1 MCENAV
7 YRPQSPFHSSVAA
20 LRIDQLRYP
29 NGMLVFLRRPIVLM
43 IVCLIASG
51 MLIGQSRN
59 ELKRAYGEPISET
72 FAVRPGI
79 QVTATYSADVV
90 TELII
95 APRTDGTPELVK
107 SRGDGLSRDF
117 VNAIIDELVPLAVRG
132 KYVIGGFAN
141 LTCLPANDCNGSTRT
156 YEKVTIYYN
165 AAPEGRVFYAV
176 VKWNDKR
183 VPLPISR

>member
-1 MCENAV
+1 
-7 YRPQSPFHSSVAA
+7 
-20 LRIDQLRYP
+20 
-29 NGMLVFLRRPIVLM
+29 MLEFIRRPAVLM
-43 IVCLIASG
+43 IVYLIASG

-79 QVTATYSADVV
+79 QVTATYAADVV
-90 TELII
+90 TELMI
-95 APRTDGTPELVK
+95 APRTDGTAGIVK

-132 KYVIGGFAN
+132 KYVVAGFVNMA
-141 LTCLPANDCNGSTRT
+141 CLPANDCNGSTRT
-156 YEKVTIYYN
+156 YERVTIYYN

-176 VKWNDKR
+176 VKWNDKL
-183 VPLPISR
+183 VPLPIPR